1 MVRIKSKQIKT
12 ADRRFATDKSKTAS
26 RPFSVAVLLRRT
38 NLKSAVYICIFSA
51 LVLVAFQAGCST
63 VSPWTKAK
71 HRSRQARLSAP
82 YDRIV
87 VKQSIIQNA
96 VPMIQRLNDDSQADL
111 AAAEMISH
119 SEDVVVSAGQS
130 EDGYQTWFNM
140 VTFSENELNVVRKYF
155 FVVDDKTKSIQF
167 EPNQGLRFDCEVEL
181 EKEVFAD
188 PGTSDNARRIEI
200 LRNILNYLRKDMN
213 ELRDDPDTPDQG
225 SKTIDICRMLIN
237 QTFDVILRELDRSPV
252 LASRLS
258 QAGGVEFDH
267 INFDKGK
274 IQLVVKGD
282 IAIVKIRLGAFAHMI
297 ETQQIKPKKERA
309 SKPSSVFRR

>member
-1 MVRIKSKQIKT
+1 MGRINSKQI
-12 ADRRFATDKSKTAS
+12 
-26 RPFSVAVLLRRT
+26 RT
-38 NLKSAVYICIFSA
+38 VYVCIFAA
-51 LVLVAFQAGCST
+51 LATVALQAGCST
-63 VSPWTKAK
+63 VSPWTKSR

-82 YDRIV
+82 YDRIA
-87 VKQSIIQNA
+87 VKQSIIQNT
-96 VPMIQRLNDDSQADL
+96 VPMIQRLNDKSQADL

-119 SEDVVVSAGQS
+119 SENVVVSMGQS
-130 EDGYQTWFNM
+130 KDGFQTWFNM

-167 EPNQGLRFDCEVEL
+167 EPNQGLRFDCEMEL

-188 PGTSDNARRIEI
+188 PGTSDNARKIEI
-200 LRNILNYLRKDMN
+200 LRNVLNYLRRDMD
-213 ELRDDPDTPDQG
+213 ELRDDPDSPDQG
-225 SKTIDICRMLIN
+225 NRMIDTCRMLIN
-237 QTFDVILRELDRSPV
+237 QTFDVILRELNRSPV

-258 QAGGVEFDH
+258 LDSGVEFDH

-297 ETQQIKPKKERA
+297 EAQQIKLKKERVD
-309 SKPSSVFRR
+309 KPSPVFLR

>member
-1 MVRIKSKQIKT
+1 MVQIKSKQTKT
-12 ADRRFATDKSKTAS
+12 SGRQFAMDKLKITGC
-26 RPFSVAVLLRRT
+26 
-38 NLKSAVYICIFSA
+38 KSAVYTCIFAASLLPA
-51 LVLVAFQAGCST
+51 LQGGCST
-63 VSPWTKAK
+63 VSSWTKAR
-71 HRSRQARLSAP
+71 HRSSQARLSAP

-96 VPMIQRLNDDSQADL
+96 VPMIQRLNDEAQADL

-119 SEDVVVSAGQS
+119 SENVVISVGQS

-167 EPNQGLRFDCEVEL
+167 EPSQGLRFDCEAEL
-181 EKEVFAD
+181 DKEVFAD
-188 PGTSDNARRIEI
+188 PDTNDNARRIEI
-200 LRNILNYLRKDMN
+200 LGKVLNYLRKDTN

-225 SKTIDICRMLIN
+225 NKMIDTCMMLIN
-237 QTFDVILRELDRSPV
+237 QTFDVILRKLDRSPV

-258 QAGGVEFDH
+258 QAGGAEFDH

-274 IQLVVKGD
+274 IQLIVKGD
-282 IAIVKIRLGAFAHMI
+282 IAIVKIRLGAFSHMI
-297 ETQQIKPKKERA
+297 ESQQIEPKKERA
-309 SKPSSVFRR
+309 SKPGSVFHR

>member
-1 MVRIKSKQIKT
+1 MGRINSKQI
-12 ADRRFATDKSKTAS
+12 
-26 RPFSVAVLLRRT
+26 RT
-38 NLKSAVYICIFSA
+38 VYVCIFAA
-51 LVLVAFQAGCST
+51 LATVALQAGCST
-63 VSPWTKAK
+63 VSPWTKSR

-82 YDRIV
+82 YDRIA
-87 VKQSIIQNA
+87 VKQSIIQNT
-96 VPMIQRLNDDSQADL
+96 VPMIQRLNDKSQADL

-119 SEDVVVSAGQS
+119 SENVVVSMGQS
-130 EDGYQTWFNM
+130 KDGYQTWFNM

-167 EPNQGLRFDCEVEL
+167 EPNQGLRFDCEMEL

-188 PGTSDNARRIEI
+188 PGTSDNARKIEI
-200 LRNILNYLRKDMN
+200 LRNVLNYLRRDMD
-213 ELRDDPDTPDQG
+213 ELRDDPDSPDQG
-225 SKTIDICRMLIN
+225 NRMIDTCRMLIN
-237 QTFDVILRELDRSPV
+237 QTFDVILRELNRSPV

-297 ETQQIKPKKERA
+297 EAQQIKLKKERVD
-309 SKPSSVFRR
+309 KPSSVFHR

>member
-1 MVRIKSKQIKT
+1 MGRIKSKQI
-12 ADRRFATDKSKTAS
+12 
-26 RPFSVAVLLRRT
+26 RT
-38 NLKSAVYICIFSA
+38 VYVCIFAA
-51 LVLVAFQAGCST
+51 LAMLALQAGCSA
-63 VSPWTKAK
+63 VSPWMKAL

-82 YDRIV
+82 YDRIA
-87 VKQSIIQNA
+87 VKQSIIQNT
-96 VPMIQRLNDDSQADL
+96 VPMIQRLNDESQADL

-119 SEDVVVSAGQS
+119 SENVVVSMGQS
-130 EDGYQTWFNM
+130 KDGYQTWFNM

-167 EPNQGLRFDCEVEL
+167 EPNQGLRFDCEIEL

-188 PGTSDNARRIEI
+188 PGTSDSARRIEI
-200 LRNILNYLRKDMN
+200 LRNVLNYLRKDMN

-225 SKTIDICRMLIN
+225 NRMLDICRMLIN
-237 QTFDVILRELDRSPV
+237 QTFDVILRELERSPV

-282 IAIVKIRLGAFAHMI
+282 IATVKIRLGAFVHMI
-297 ETQQIKPKKERA
+297 EAQQIKLKKERVD
-309 SKPSSVFRR
+309 KPSSVFRR

>member
-1 MVRIKSKQIKT
+1 MGRINSKQI
-12 ADRRFATDKSKTAS
+12 
-26 RPFSVAVLLRRT
+26 RT
-38 NLKSAVYICIFSA
+38 VYVCIFAA
-51 LVLVAFQAGCST
+51 LATVALQAGCST
-63 VSPWTKAK
+63 VSPWTKSR

-82 YDRIV
+82 YDRIA
-87 VKQSIIQNA
+87 VKQSIIQNT
-96 VPMIQRLNDDSQADL
+96 VPMIQRLNDKSQADL

-119 SEDVVVSAGQS
+119 SENVVVSMGQS
-130 EDGYQTWFNM
+130 KDGYQTWFNM

-167 EPNQGLRFDCEVEL
+167 EPNQGLRFDCEMEL

-188 PGTSDNARRIEI
+188 PGTSDNARKIEI
-200 LRNILNYLRKDMN
+200 LRNVLNYLRRDMD
-213 ELRDDPDTPDQG
+213 ELRDDPDSPDQG
-225 SKTIDICRMLIN
+225 NRMIDTCRMLIN
-237 QTFDVILRELDRSPV
+237 QTFDVILRELNRSPV

-258 QAGGVEFDH
+258 LDSGVEFDH

-297 ETQQIKPKKERA
+297 EAQQIKLKKERVD
-309 SKPSSVFRR
+309 KPSSVFRR

>member
-1 MVRIKSKQIKT
+1 MGRINSKQI
-12 ADRRFATDKSKTAS
+12 
-26 RPFSVAVLLRRT
+26 RT
-38 NLKSAVYICIFSA
+38 VYVCIFAA
-51 LVLVAFQAGCST
+51 LATVALQAGCST
-63 VSPWTKAK
+63 VSPWTKSR

-82 YDRIV
+82 YDRIA
-87 VKQSIIQNA
+87 VKQSIIQNT
-96 VPMIQRLNDDSQADL
+96 VPMIQRLNDKSQADL

-119 SEDVVVSAGQS
+119 SENVVVSMGQS
-130 EDGYQTWFNM
+130 KDGYQTWFNM

-167 EPNQGLRFDCEVEL
+167 EPNQGLRFDCEMEL

-188 PGTSDNARRIEI
+188 PGTSDNARKIEI
-200 LRNILNYLRKDMN
+200 LRNVLNYLRRDMD
-213 ELRDDPDTPDQG
+213 ELRDDPDSPDQG
-225 SKTIDICRMLIN
+225 NRMIDTCRMLIN
-237 QTFDVILRELDRSPV
+237 QTFDVILRELNRSPV

-258 QAGGVEFDH
+258 LDSGVEFDH

-297 ETQQIKPKKERA
+297 EAQQIKLKKERVD
-309 SKPSSVFRR
+309 KPSSVFHR